1 MNTKTGIAMWD
12 ARFNTPDYV
21 YGTEP
26 NAFLVAQSHRLQ
38 PGMRALALADGEG
51 RNGVWLA
58 QQGLDVLSVD
68 GSETALAKARALAA
82 ARGVTLETEQ
92 ADLAHWDFGQQHF
105 DLVAAIF
112 IQFAGPELRQRL
124 FAAMRDSLKPD
135 GLLILQGYRPEQLDY
150 GTGGPKQI
158 EQLYTTAMLR
168 EAFAG
173 MEILHLEEHDSVIS
187 EGCGH
192 SGMSALVDLVARKP
206 ALETD
211 Q

>member
-1 MNTKTGIAMWD
+1 MSDDPGIAMWE
-12 ARFNTPDYV
+12 ARFDTPDYV

-26 NAFLVAQSHRLQ
+26 NAFLAAQAHRLR

-68 GSETALAKARALAA
+68 GSSAAQAKARALAA
-82 ARGVTLETEQ
+82 ARGVTLDTEL
-92 ADLAHWDFGQQHF
+92 ADLAHWDFGQQRF

-112 IQFAGPELRQRL
+112 IQFAGPDLRQRL
-124 FAAMRDSLKPD
+124 FAAMRDSLKPG

-150 GTGGPKQI
+150 GTGGPKQV
-158 EQLYTTAMLR
+158 EQLYTAAMLS

-173 MEILHLEEHDSVIS
+173 MEILHLQEHDSVIH
-187 EGCGH
+187 EGRGH
-192 SGMSALVDLVARKP
+192 GGMSALVDLVARQH
-206 ALETD
+206 D
-211 Q
+211 